1 MVTLKNGRLV
11 EETTA
16 SQHLLEVN
24 NRNPSSLSGS
34 KAIESPAHRCTI
46 GPLLTNTKCP
56 NRPTPLLF
64 FQGGGDLLLL
74 MAVLMKFK
82 CRCAASA
89 ATCDV
94 RPLLAVVAQF
104 LDDVYTFPVCA
115 ELFWKRSVVPRPVAV
130 SESYLQHE
138 MRTFSMTWLHYC
150 QSIGV

>member
-64 FQGGGDLLLL
+64 FQGGGGPVALNGRANEIQMSLCSIRRH
-74 MAVLMKFK
+74 V
-82 CRCAASA
+82 RYTASA
-89 ATCDV
+89 G
-94 RPLLAVVAQF
+94 R
-104 LDDVYTFPVCA
+104 
-115 ELFWKRSVVPRPVAV
+115 RRPV
-130 SESYLQHE
+130 L
-138 MRTFSMTWLHYC
+138 
-150 QSIGV
+150 G